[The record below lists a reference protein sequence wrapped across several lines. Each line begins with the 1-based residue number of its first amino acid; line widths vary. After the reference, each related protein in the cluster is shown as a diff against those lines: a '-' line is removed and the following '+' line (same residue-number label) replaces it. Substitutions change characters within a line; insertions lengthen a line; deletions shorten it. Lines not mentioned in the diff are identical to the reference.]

1 MNGTG
6 GVLTA
11 PRARGRVYYG
21 WVVLAVA
28 AAAMVG
34 TLPGRTQGLGLITE
48 PLLRDV
54 GISRVVFAQI
64 NLVATLVGALF
75 CFGIGRLIDRIGSR
89 PVLTATAIALGL
101 TVVVMSQASGV
112 AAMLVLVTLTR
123 GFGQSALSV
132 ISLAMVGKWFR
143 RKLTLAMAVY
153 AVVMSIGFM
162 AAFPIV
168 GAVVQASGWRVAWGA
183 IGACLLL
190 GLAPVAWLFDRSS
203 PEAIGAE
210 VDGGSPGVEAAVV
223 AGAQATLGD
232 ALRSP
237 AFWVFASASSVY
249 GLVASGIGLLNESIL
264 VERGF
269 TPDVYYTAL
278 AVTAITGLAGNFA
291 AGALADRVSL
301 RTILVAA
308 MVVLAG
314 GLTALAH
321 VATQSQVMVQAVA
334 MGIAG
339 GFVTVVFFGFWGRAY
354 GRLHLGRIQGAA
366 QAMTVVASA
375 VGPLFLAIWADR
387 SGSYASAFYLL
398 AGLAAMLAVAAAF
411 VPMPKGMD
419 EAAAGGVEE
428 ISGHD
433 LLARI
438 QSGAAPTILDVRSRS
453 EFRSGHVPG
462 AVNVPFWTLRW
473 RLGSIGSSREAP
485 VVVYCGLGPRAW
497 MAAGLLR
504 RRGFTNV
511 KYLAGHFS
519 RWRGAGLPE
528 EK

>member
-64 NLVATLVGALF
+64 NLVATLIGALF

-89 PVLTATAIALGL
+89 PVLTATVIALGL

-143 RKLTLAMAVY
+143 RKLTVAMAVY

-168 GAVVQASGWRVAWGA
+168 GAVVQASGWRVAWGG

-210 VDGGSPGVEAAVV
+210 VDGGASGVEAAAV
-223 AGAQATLGD
+223 AGVQATLGD

-375 VGPLFLAIWADR
+375 VGPLFLAVWADR
-387 SGSYASAFYLL
+387 AGSYASAFYLL

-411 VPMPKGMD
+411 VPMPKGMVTQG
-419 EAAAGGVEE
+419 EADGAEE
-428 ISGHD
+428 VSGHD
-433 LLARI
+433 LLA
-438 QSGAAPTILDVRSRS
+438 QFEAGTAPTILDVRSRN
-453 EFRSGHVPG
+453 EFRRGHVPG
-462 AVNVPFWTLRW
+462 AVNVPFWMLW

-485 VVVYCGLGPRAW
+485 VVVYCGHGPRAW
-497 MAAGLLR
+497 LAGGVLR
-504 RRGFTNV
+504 THRFTNV

-519 RWRGAGLPE
+519 RWRGAGLRE
-528 EK
+528 ER